1 MRKFKF
7 NNFLNNKNQRSLRI
21 LNIFLSFISFIYL
34 FRTFQLEIS
43 LIKLSIEYLIFCLL
57 IVLMNIFLASAWSY
71 LYYNKFLL
79 DVVAT
84 WLISGI
90 GKYVPFKIGLISKR
104 YIYSNLYKSEKS
116 FSKYLLFEF
125 LLNFSVF
132 FILSL
137 IGFLNYKVY
146 LFLFIFALLIFL
158 RNKFNLQ
165 VFFCYFM
172 SFILNS
178 LALTYFYLLNF
189 AKIDTNFVFN
199 YILTSVIG
207 NLFIGAPAGI
217 GIRESILMNNTIF
230 YNLES
235 GFFTLIVVLRV
246 LYIFS
251 DVLSYTF
258 GIFLL
263 NFSKKVK

>member
-1 MRKFKF
+1 MKKF
-7 NNFLNNKNQRSLRI
+7 NFNIFLTIKNQRILRI
-21 LNIFLSFISFIYL
+21 INIFISLISFIYL
-34 FRTFQLEIS
+34 FITFQIEIS
-43 LIKLSIEYLIFCLL
+43 LIKLSIEYLIFCSL
-57 IVLMNIFLASAWSY
+57 ILAMNIFLASAWSY
-71 LYYNKFLL
+71 LYYDKFLL

-125 LLNFSVF
+125 LLNFIVF
-132 FILSL
+132 FSLSL

-146 LFLFIFALLIFL
+146 LFLLIFALLIFL
-158 RNKFNLQ
+158 RNKLHSK
-165 VFFCYFM
+165 VFSCYFI

-178 LALTYFYLLNF
+178 LALSYFYLLNF
-189 AKIDTNFVFN
+189 AKIDSNFVFN
-199 YILTSVIG
+199 YIFTSVVG

-217 GIRESILMNNTIF
+217 GIREAILMNNSIF

-235 GFFTLIVVLRV
+235 QFFTLIIVLRF

-251 DVLSYTF
+251 DILTYIM
-258 GIFLL
+258 GIVLL
-263 NFSKKVK
+263 NFTKK